1 MNKQL
6 IAVSRTILS
15 FLPLLVIAEPN
26 LELRESYE
34 VTPNSYQ
41 IWDVVYEG
49 NISDIV
55 SEQNEFIVTTMPTWK
70 ILSSE
75 YMDLTKTKFTKW
87 TCTDYIASRR
97 PELFLD
103 KYSWSR
109 LIHGNAK
116 DRLLQANKFHIPIG
130 NKPQVWAIAVF
141 KPGKWALSLWHVAYV
156 EYVWTN
162 WKIIVSDMNFKE
174 KHLVTQRIISASMPI
189 GYIY

>member
-55 SEQNEFIVTTMPTWK
+55 SEQNEFIVTTIPT
-70 ILSSE
+70 
-75 YMDLTKTKFTKW
+75 
-87 TCTDYIASRR
+87 
-97 PELFLD
+97 
-103 KYSWSR
+103 
-109 LIHGNAK
+109 
-116 DRLLQANKFHIPIG
+116 
-130 NKPQVWAIAVF
+130 
-141 KPGKWALSLWHVAYV
+141 
-156 EYVWTN
+156 
-162 WKIIVSDMNFKE
+162 
-174 KHLVTQRIISASMPI
+174 
-189 GYIY
+189 